1 MTSVLAR
8 TRPAACRRGLL
19 GSQAGP
25 VRTFFNSKWVRR
37 IERLTAPSRRPPPPV
52 IPEKEVPPPVDPS
65 VTPVNPVLG
74 SKRPGICAFKIGCMG
89 LWDEWG
95 QKHAVTVCK
104 VHNSHVMRQKTIARN
119 GYEALQVGTGW
130 RTLGL
135 HERRRIGC
143 CIRAG
148 VEPKHHIEEFRVSSD
163 CMLPVGHEFSVRHFV
178 PGQRVFVSGW
188 SRGKGWQ
195 GVVTRWRFAG
205 QQVHKATGGMRM
217 PGSISRGMSSS
228 KVDKYKKQPG
238 HMGPD
243 PRVTNCTVFRI
254 ESTRNLIFL
263 KGAVPGSA
271 GHPIKIFDGRGI
283 TWYRN
288 TYIKA
293 PTPTFIPKPGLEY
306 PVTVQMPATSED
318 PFLYPERPRY
328 DPRNTLVFIVIMS
341 YILKAVQDF
350 VNANPVSCS
359 SEKAHELLSQEG
371 VNLGTIGNAVLQPG
385 ITADEANAVVRCLEI
400 LFRHEDLAKSA

>member
-25 VRTFFNSKWVRR
+25 LRTFFNSKWVRR

-163 CMLPVGHEFSVRHFV
+163 CMLPVGHEF
-178 PGQRVFVSGW
+178 
-188 SRGKGWQ
+188 
-195 GVVTRWRFAG
+195 
-205 QQVHKATGGMRM
+205 
-217 PGSISRGMSSS
+217 
-228 KVDKYKKQPG
+228 
-238 HMGPD
+238 
-243 PRVTNCTVFRI
+243 
-254 ESTRNLIFL
+254 
-263 KGAVPGSA
+263 
-271 GHPIKIFDGRGI
+271 
-283 TWYRN
+283 
-288 TYIKA
+288 
-293 PTPTFIPKPGLEY
+293 
-306 PVTVQMPATSED
+306 
-318 PFLYPERPRY
+318 
-328 DPRNTLVFIVIMS
+328 
-341 YILKAVQDF
+341 
-350 VNANPVSCS
+350 
-359 SEKAHELLSQEG
+359 
-371 VNLGTIGNAVLQPG
+371 
-385 ITADEANAVVRCLEI
+385 
-400 LFRHEDLAKSA
+400 